1 MRTKEEWETWYV
13 QSNPWGTIGSD
24 KDIVRT
30 DLLLDRLRYARFVNI
45 LDLGCGEGQQ
55 TNALSKLAENT
66 IGIDIAGNA
75 IERAQSQFP
84 HIRFQQGELLDV
96 IKDTQIAQTPFDFI
110 SLSEVLYYF
119 QTDEERHAALSG
131 LARIGAPACLY
142 YFSVIVTGASKYRR
156 YFTHDEFV
164 EMLSEHFQ
172 VIDCFASVA
181 DLSRLLR
188 ILRLLIPSRS
198 MRLELLRA
206 WTATRKPDACR
217 HAGYFAVKRA
227 TQQRVESQS
236 AVSAEC
242 DVHGL
247 RGVGAR

>member
-1 MRTKEEWETWYV
+1 MRTKEEWEKWYV

-55 TNALSKLAENT
+55 TNALSRLAENT
-66 IGIDIAGNA
+66 TGIDIAGNA
-75 IERAQSQFP
+75 IARAKLQFP
-84 HIRFQQGELLDV
+84 HIHFQQGELLDV
-96 IKDTQIAQTPFDFI
+96 IKDAQIMQTPFDFI

-119 QTDEERHAALSG
+119 QTDEERRAALYG
-131 LARIGAPACLY
+131 LARIGAPTCLY
-142 YFSVIVTGASKYRR
+142 YFSVIVTGASRYRR

-172 VIDCFASVA
+172 IIDCFASVA
-181 DLSRLLR
+181 DLSRLMR
-188 ILRLLIPSRS
+188 TLRLLITSRR
-198 MRLELLRA
+198 MRLDLIRA
-206 WTATRKPDACR
+206 WTASRKPDACR

-227 TQQRVESQS
+227 AHQAHTPTPR
-236 AVSAEC
+236 AA
-242 DVHGL
+242 
-247 RGVGAR
+247 